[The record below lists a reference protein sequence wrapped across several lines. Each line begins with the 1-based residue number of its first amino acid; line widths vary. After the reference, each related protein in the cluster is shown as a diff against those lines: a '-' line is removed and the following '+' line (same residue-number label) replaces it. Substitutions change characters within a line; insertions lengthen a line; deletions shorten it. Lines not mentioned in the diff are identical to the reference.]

1 MEIIKSTSNK
11 SSLFNLS
18 TDAVSILSISGKI
31 LLIFAETNEN
41 ITRSEAE
48 NSLIEASGATNVEK
62 KEEQPTNQEIGTE
75 LDTDWE
81 IGTVA
86 DYFEKRQRFS

>member
-1 MEIIKSTSNK
+1 MSKHKIKII
-11 SSLFNLS
+11 FIF
-18 TDAVSILSISGKI
+18 ILSLAGVTLYGNYKVFRGH
-31 LLIFAETNEN
+31 IFAETNEN

-81 IGTVA
+81 IGTIA
-86 DYFEKRQRFS
+86 DYFEKKGNKIS